1 VTTERTGTPGADGAD
16 EIAREVPGPGTSDA
30 AGVVPASPITA
41 PEVGHPDTGTS
52 EIRRGR
58 RLANAGGKLGI
69 GGLISAGWLTL
80 VFVSALL
87 APWLP
92 IKEPDAVDFT
102 NLDQLP
108 NQGVGTPGFLLGTDQ
123 NSFDILSRLIWGG
136 RVSLVVAL
144 GVLVIGMVVGGTIG
158 LIAGYFRGRTET
170 VLMSIVDILL
180 AFPALILLI
189 AIVAFL
195 GADLKNVVLGIS
207 AVSIPAFAR
216 IARATTLTFSRRE
229 FVLAARAAGASDRRI
244 LMREILPNVILPLLA
259 FGLLVVAI
267 AIVAEGALAFLGLTS
282 QDTISWG
289 GMINGGRKAL
299 QTERIAHVSLIPA
312 AMMFVTVL
320 AINFLGDRFRAAFDV
335 KDAAL

>member
-1 VTTERTGTPGADGAD
+1 MSTEEDPTPAPPADG
-16 EIAREVPGPGTSDA
+16 ELPGPGTSDSAGSVAPA
-30 AGVVPASPITA
+30 ATLQPASDVA
-41 PEVGHPDTGTS
+41 SV
-52 EIRRGR
+52 RRGR
-58 RLANAGGKLGI
+58 RARGKAPIGGKLGV
-69 GGLISAGWLTL
+69 GGLISVVWIVL
-80 VFVSALL
+80 VFASAIL

-92 IKEPDAVDFT
+92 IHDPKTVDFT
-102 NLDQLP
+102 NIHQLP
-108 NQGVGTPGFLLGTDQ
+108 NQPIGTPGFPLGTDQ
-123 NSFDILSRLIWGG
+123 NSFDIFSRLIWGG

-144 GVLVIGMVVGGTIG
+144 GVLIIGLVVGGTIG

-180 AFPALILLI
+180 AFPALVLLI

-195 GADLKNVVLGIS
+195 GANLTNVVLGIS
-207 AVSIPAFAR
+207 IVSIPAFAR

-229 FVLAARAAGASDRRI
+229 FVLAARAAGANDRRI
-244 LMREILPNVILPLLA
+244 LIREILPNVILPLLA

-282 QDTISWG
+282 PETISWG

-299 QTERIAHVSLIPA
+299 QTDHIAHVSLIPA
-312 AMMFVTVL
+312 TMMFLTVL
-320 AINFLGDRFRAAFDV
+320 AINFLGDRFRAIFDV

>member
-1 VTTERTGTPGADGAD
+1 MSDSRDDTEPQL
-16 EIAREVPGPGTSDA
+16 ERELPGPGTSDA
-30 AGVVPASPITA
+30 AGVVPAGPTA
-41 PEVGHPDTGTS
+41 APVPQRSDEADV
-52 EIRRGR
+52 RRGG
-58 RLANAGGKLGI
+58 RLRGI
-69 GGLISAGWLTL
+69 GGPLGLGGALSALWLFV
-80 VFVSALL
+80 VFVAAIL

-92 IKEPDAVDFT
+92 INDPKVVDFT
-102 NLDQLP
+102 DINQLP
-108 NQGVGTPGFLLGTDQ
+108 NQGPGTPGFLLGTDQ
-123 NSFDILSRLIWGG
+123 NGFDIFSRLIWGG

-144 GVLVIGMVVGGTIG
+144 GVLVIGMTVGGTIG
-158 LIAGYFRGRTET
+158 VLAGYFRGRTET

-180 AFPALILLI
+180 AFPALVLLI

-195 GADLKNVVLGIS
+195 GADLTNVVLGIS

-229 FVLAARAAGASDRRI
+229 FVLAARAAGANDGRI
-244 LMREILPNVILPLLA
+244 IVREILPNVILPLLA

-282 QDTISWG
+282 QETISWG
-289 GMINGGRKAL
+289 GMINGGRNAL

-320 AINFLGDRFRAAFDV
+320 AINFLGDRFRAVFDV
-335 KDAAL
+335 KEAAL